1 MRSLLTLILLA
12 VPVLMVGCLPTTP
25 PEAGVG
31 ALLLGLCC
39 VLGALYISYNA
50 FKIEG
55 RKPAAW
61 FVLGAGCLIGG
72 GFLALGARWLGWW
85 GQ

>member
-1 MRSLLTLILLA
+1 MRSFLTLILLA
-12 VPVLMVGCLPTTP
+12 LPVLVVGCLPTTP
-25 PEAGVG
+25 AEAGVG
-31 ALLLGLCC
+31 AMLLGFCC

-61 FVLGAGCLIGG
+61 FALVVGCLIGG
-72 GFLALGARWLGWW
+72 GFLALGARWLG
-85 GQ
+85 